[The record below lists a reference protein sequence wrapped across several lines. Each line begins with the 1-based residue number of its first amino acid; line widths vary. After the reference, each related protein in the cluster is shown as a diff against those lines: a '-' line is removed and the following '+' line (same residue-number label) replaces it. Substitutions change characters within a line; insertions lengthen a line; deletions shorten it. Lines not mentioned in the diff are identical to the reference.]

1 MITPFDI
8 VDAALVALVVAVAA
22 AHRAWWARW
31 SIGGLVTYHLLGR
44 IVAWQAPDPL
54 PPLALMQL
62 AVAVG
67 YLLGPILSVYGRIV
81 GVLFIAM
88 SMSSVFAA
96 AVGVVPKMAG
106 GIAVD
111 IWNFQSACLDLVAIT
126 TCIGIIRHGQLRRG
140 DLADTDLRR

>member
-1 MITPFDI
+1 MITPFDV
-8 VDAALVALVVAVAA
+8 VDAVLVALVVAVAV

-81 GVLFIAM
+81 GVLFVAM
-88 SMSSVFAA
+88 SISSVFAA

-126 TCIGIIRHGQLRRG
+126 TCIGIVRHGQLRRG

>member
-1 MITPFDI
+1 MITPFDV
-8 VDAALVALVVAVAA
+8 VDAVLVALVVAVAV

-81 GVLFIAM
+81 GVLFVAM

-96 AVGVVPKMAG
+96 AIGVVPKMAG

-126 TCIGIIRHGQLRRG
+126 TCIGIVRHGQLRRG

>member
-1 MITPFDI
+1 MITPFDV
-8 VDAALVALVVAVAA
+8 VDAVLVALVVAVAV

-81 GVLFIAM
+81 GVLFVAM
-88 SMSSVFAA
+88 SISSVFAA

-106 GIAVD
+106 GIAFGL
-111 IWNFQSACLDLVAIT
+111 WNFQSACLDLVAIT
-126 TCIGIIRHGQLRRG
+126 TCIGIARHGRLHRSNMAGDDFRG
-140 DLADTDLRR
+140 

>member
-1 MITPFDI
+1 MITPFDV
-8 VDAALVALVVAVAA
+8 VDAVLVALVVAVAV

-81 GVLFIAM
+81 GVLFVAM
-88 SMSSVFAA
+88 SISSVFAA